1 MNANGRHCKSKV
13 LIKLVRVLASLEF
26 SRRGRG
32 DWSMLTPSSAE
43 MTSSLPLEAVMSSPR
58 LDDRNGATAAPK
70 SLAFSIDRIMSK
82 TSEPK
87 GGTEQ
92 RRGVEGSDGKKTVGL
107 CTPIPCMIPL
117 QPFSYDLQAKAL
129 MNYSEFWKV
138 NFRGA
143 LCTSAAMCKANCGI
157 CDKTDSGVKHTV
169 LPGTRVIKPQV
180 IHQALTMPTNG
191 SLCYFNYL
199 DTAYHQS
206 ELLSG
211 HLFSSAIANS
221 QAQAISAHQK
231 LLLLENAKLAC
242 VSPEKFPTPQYPHK
256 EHLPGQLDQIVR
268 ENHNLTE
275 KNGVKVHSKTNN
287 CSADGKPKNFTCEV
301 CGKVNACICH

>member
-157 CDKTDSGVKHTV
+157 CGKTDSGVKHTV